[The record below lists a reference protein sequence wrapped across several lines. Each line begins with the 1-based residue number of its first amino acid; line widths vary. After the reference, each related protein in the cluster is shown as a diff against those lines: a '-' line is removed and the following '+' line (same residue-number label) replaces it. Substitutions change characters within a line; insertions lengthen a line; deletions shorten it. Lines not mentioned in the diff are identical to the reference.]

1 MSYQF
6 KIILIGPGSVGKTS
20 LVNRFVHNRFSSS
33 YEMTMGVDI
42 MNKKI
47 DIEDTSVTLTIWDI
61 GGQERFKYLR
71 RNFYRGAKGA
81 LLIFDLSRVFTYEN
95 LTKKWYAEMLK
106 YTKHEI
112 PFILIGNKLDLISE
126 VGRIFEPNISSEFA
140 NEKGSIYIETS
151 AKTNENVE
159 KAFIELTK
167 RITHKMMAQE
177 T

>member
-1 MSYQF
+1 MKYQY

-42 MNKKI
+42 MNKKV
-47 DIEDTSVTLTIWDI
+47 DFENLSATLTIWDI

-71 RNFYRGAKGA
+71 RNFYRGTNGA
-81 LLIFDLSRVFTYEN
+81 LLVFDLSRAFTYDN
-95 LTKKWYAEMLK
+95 LIKKWYAEMLT
-106 YTKHEI
+106 YTKHEV

-126 VGRIFEPNISSEFA
+126 VGRIIEPNLPSEFA
-140 NEKGSIYIETS
+140 KERGSIYIETS

-167 RITHKMMAQE
+167 RITSKLKAEE

>member
-1 MSYQF
+1 MGYQY

-42 MNKKI
+42 MNKKV
-47 DIEDTSVTLTIWDI
+47 EVENLSVTLTIWDI

-71 RNFYRGAKGA
+71 RNFYRGANGA

-95 LTKKWYAEMLK
+95 LTKKWYAEMLT
-106 YTKHEI
+106 YTKHEV
-112 PFILIGNKLDLISE
+112 PFILIGNKLDLIPE
-126 VGRIFEPNISSEFA
+126 LGRVLNPNIPSEFA
-140 NEKGSIYIETS
+140 TEKGSIYIETS

-167 RITHKMMAQE
+167 RIAQKVMAKE